1 MTGQVTRFFR
11 MLVHAD
17 RILKRF
23 QGRFLGKSSPVH
35 FFWGVMDLALTRF
48 NGRRAPAPKPTDW
61 WVLREA
67 SSHEEI
73 SFGFW
78 AGSGAVQEP
87 AVHAYVRPE
96 PEAIAGAAI
105 RPSSAYYSSE
115 LANFILPW
123 EAVRSSTAADAAVL
137 EFCQSAYSAA
147 ADLARWDRAS
157 LDRPPSEWP

>member
-1 MTGQVTRFFR
+1 
-11 MLVHAD
+11 
-17 RILKRF
+17 
-23 QGRFLGKSSPVH
+23 
-35 FFWGVMDLALTRF
+35 
-48 NGRRAPAPKPTDW
+48 
-61 WVLREA
+61 
-67 SSHEEI
+67 
-73 SFGFW
+73 
-78 AGSGAVQEP
+78 
-87 AVHAYVRPE
+87 VRPE

-147 ADLARWDRAS
+147 ADLARSDRAS